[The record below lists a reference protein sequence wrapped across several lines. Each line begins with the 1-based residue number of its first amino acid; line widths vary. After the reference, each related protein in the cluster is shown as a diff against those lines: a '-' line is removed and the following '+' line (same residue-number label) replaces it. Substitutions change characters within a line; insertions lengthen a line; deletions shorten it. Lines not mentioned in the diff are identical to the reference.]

1 MSVKSEL
8 KKLVV
13 ACGGEATA
21 NTIPKLLGEIAVA
34 LGGES
39 TGKTVAEQ
47 IYNIALAKGYD
58 PNPESDSE
66 LDPPKINSK

>member
-8 KKLVV
+8 KNLVT
-13 ACGGEATA
+13 ACGGTPQG
-21 NTIPKLLGEIAVA
+21 NTIPKLLGEIAIA

-47 IYNIALAKGYD
+47 IACITAAKNQAAD
-58 PNPESDSE
+58 
-66 LDPPKINSK
+66 